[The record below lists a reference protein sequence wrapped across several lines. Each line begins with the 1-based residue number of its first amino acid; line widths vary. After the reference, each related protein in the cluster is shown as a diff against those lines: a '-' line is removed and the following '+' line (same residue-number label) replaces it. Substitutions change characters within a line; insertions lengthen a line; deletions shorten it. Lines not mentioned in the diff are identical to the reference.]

1 MEKITHFQEFNPAF
15 PRSLKLLDV
24 SSNHLTSGTLMSS
37 LREVD
42 VLQCLRAKKN
52 RLGGTGG
59 DQAAAGSVWSRL
71 EDLWKIY
78 VDRFWDVFLVIYID
92 LWGIA
97 NNFMG

>member
-1 MEKITHFQEFNPAF
+1 MVKYGKITHFQEFNPAF
-15 PRSLKLLDV
+15 ARSLKLLDV

-71 EDLWKIY
+71 YDLWKIY
-78 VDRFWDVFLVIYID
+78 VDRFWDVFFGD
-92 LWGIA
+92 LC
-97 NNFMG
+97 